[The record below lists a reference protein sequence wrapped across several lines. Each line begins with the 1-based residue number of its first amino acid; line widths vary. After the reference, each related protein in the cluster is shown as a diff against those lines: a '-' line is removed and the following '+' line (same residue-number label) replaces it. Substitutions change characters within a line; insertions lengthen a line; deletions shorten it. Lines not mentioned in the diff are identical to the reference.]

1 MKGEKM
7 RHKFSITIFTMLL
20 LAGCD
25 SKQPDKADSSADEAK
40 VEVVQ
45 ETTEATAPVVSETV
59 LAESVTTQVAETVEK
74 VVEVKADKTG
84 EQVYK
89 QSCVACHASGAAGA
103 PKMGDA
109 AAWKPRIDKGVEA
122 LYASVMN
129 GIPGTAMM
137 AKGTCAACS
146 EAELNA
152 AVDYMLLKVR

>member
-1 MKGEKM
+1 MK
-7 RHKFSITIFTMLL
+7 HKFLITIFTMLL

-25 SKQPDKADSSADEAK
+25 SKQQDKADSSTDETK
-40 VEVVQ
+40 VEKLEQ
-45 ETTEATAPVVSETV
+45 TTEVTAPAVNETV
-59 LAESVTTQVAETVEK
+59 AAQPVTTQIAETVEK
-74 VVEVKADKTG
+74 VVEVKAEKTG

-103 PKMGDA
+103 PKLGDA

-122 LYASVMN
+122 LYVSVMK
-129 GIPGTAMM
+129 GVPGTAMM

-152 AVDYMLLKVR
+152 AVDYMLLKAR